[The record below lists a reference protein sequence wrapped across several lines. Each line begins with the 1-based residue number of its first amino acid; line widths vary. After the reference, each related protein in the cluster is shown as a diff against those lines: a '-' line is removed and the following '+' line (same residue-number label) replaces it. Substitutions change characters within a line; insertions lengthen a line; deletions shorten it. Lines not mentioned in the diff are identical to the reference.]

1 MAVINLHYSEGLLR
15 RAVRAF
21 WWRTLGWKYIAAFF
35 LLLLSFSH
43 SLWTGDRSRWIGL
56 WASGLA
62 IVVAFG
68 VALYLVHYRSV
79 MGRFRKMRVPIA
91 TIEFDEEH
99 FRLSSDGGTSELLWA
114 AVKEVWSFP
123 EFILVF
129 LSKAQFFTLPISDFG
144 KEGCDLIL
152 AKARAK
158 GAKIAQA

>member
-1 MAVINLHYSEGLLR
+1 
-15 RAVRAF
+15 
-21 WWRTLGWKYIAAFF
+21 
-35 LLLLSFSH
+35 
-43 SLWTGDRSRWIGL
+43 
-56 WASGLA
+56 
-62 IVVAFG
+62 
-68 VALYLVHYRSV
+68 
-79 MGRFRKMRVPIA
+79 MRVPIA

-99 FRLSSDGGTSELLWA
+99 FRLSSDAGTSELLWA

-129 LSKAQFFTLPISDFG
+129 LSKAQFFTLPMSDLG